1 MRLPPSNPI
10 TERAFMRV
18 GIPKESFAGERRV
31 AATPTTVGKLHDLGF
46 EVSVEAGAGTLAAFL
61 DSAYEEAGATI
72 VADRDALWAG
82 SDLVLKVR
90 GPTADEVD
98 KLTEGSSLISF
109 LWPAQNPDLIER
121 LRARNI
127 TAFSMDA
134 IPRISRAQKMD
145 ALSSM
150 ANIAGYRAIIEAAG
164 VFGSFCSGQIT
175 AAGRIDPAK
184 VLVIGAGV
192 AGLQAIATAKALGAI
207 VRAFDTRPAVQEQ
220 VESLGGEFLL
230 LEFEETGDGGGGY
243 AKTMSKEFID
253 AEMALFREQAPEID
267 IVVTTALIP
276 GKKAPLLWDN
286 SMVDAMKPGSVV
298 VDMAAEQGGNCESTE
313 PGEICQRNGVTIIG
327 YTDLASRLA
336 TTASELYGT
345 NLVHLLTDLKGA
357 DFDVDLD
364 DEIIRG
370 AIITHGGETLWPP
383 PPPPEKPAPV
393 PAPKAAPAP
402 VSAAAPTAAPAPSA
416 VAASSNGG
424 LSGWGWLTILA
435 LVGGW
440 AALKLTLSG
449 EVADP
454 AVATFIQQMTVFV
467 LACFVGWQVVWAV
480 TAALHTPLMSVT
492 NAISGIILI
501 GGMHHVSGPVSSPET
516 ILGLLAVFFAAI
528 NVSGGFLVTQR
539 MLKMFHK

>member
-1 MRLPPSNPI
+1 MRI
-10 TERAFMRV
+10 
-18 GIPKESFAGERRV
+18 GIPKESYDGERRV
-31 AATPTTVGKLHDLGF
+31 AATPTTVGKLRDLGF
-46 EVSVEAGAGTLAAFL
+46 EVCVQTGAGVLATFSDA
-61 DSAYEEAGATI
+61 AYEEAGARI
-72 VADRDALWAG
+72 SNDAETFWAE

-90 GPTADEVD
+90 APEPDEVGLLRD
-98 KLTEGSSLISF
+98 GSSLISF
-109 LWPAQNPDLIER
+109 LWPAQSEALVES

-127 TAFSMDA
+127 TSFAMDA

-164 VFGSFCSGQIT
+164 VFGSFCTGQIT
-175 AAGRIDPAK
+175 AAGRIAPAK

-192 AGLQAIATAKALGAI
+192 AGLQALATAKSLGAI
-207 VRAFDTRPAVQEQ
+207 VRAFDTRPAVKEQ
-220 VESLGGEFLL
+220 VESLGGEFLE
-230 LEFEETGDGGGGY
+230 LEFEESGDGGGGY

-286 SMVDAMKPGSVV
+286 TMVDAMKPGSVV
-298 VDMAAEQGGNCESTE
+298 VDLAAEQGGNCESTE
-313 PGEICQRNGVTIIG
+313 PGVACQRGGVTIIG

-345 NLVHLLTDLKGA
+345 NMVHLLTDLKGA
-357 DFDVDLD
+357 EYDVDLG

-370 AIITHGGETLWPP
+370 AIITHEGQTMWPP

-393 PAPKAAPAP
+393 AKPAPAP
-402 VSAAAPTAAPAPSA
+402 QAKAPEP
-416 VAASSNGG
+416 AASEPESVATDESAPGAISG
-424 LSGWGWLTILA
+424 LGWVAILA

-440 AALKLTLSG
+440 AALKLTMG
-449 EVADP
+449 GQDADP
-454 AVATFIQQMTVFV
+454 AVTQFIQQMTVFV
-467 LACFVGWQVVWAV
+467 LACFVGWQVVWSV

-501 GGMHHVSGPVSSPET
+501 GGMHHVSGDLSSPEI

-539 MLKMFHK
+539 MLKMFRK

>member
-1 MRLPPSNPI
+1 MRI
-10 TERAFMRV
+10 
-18 GIPKESFAGERRV
+18 GIPKESYDGERRV
-31 AATPTTVGKLHDLGF
+31 AATPTTVGKLRDLGF
-46 EVSVEAGAGTLAAFL
+46 EVCVQTGAGVLATFSDA
-61 DSAYEEAGATI
+61 SYEEAGASI
-72 VADRDALWAG
+72 SSDADAFWAE

-90 GPTADEVD
+90 APELDEVG
-98 KLTEGSSLISF
+98 LLREGSSLISF
-109 LWPAQNPDLIER
+109 LWPAQNEALVES

-127 TAFSMDA
+127 TSFSMDA

-164 VFGSFCSGQIT
+164 VFGSFCTGQIT
-175 AAGRIDPAK
+175 AAGRIAPAK

-192 AGLQAIATAKALGAI
+192 AGLQALATAKSLGAI
-207 VRAFDTRPAVQEQ
+207 VRAFDTRPAVKEQ
-220 VESLGGEFLL
+220 VESLGGEFLE
-230 LEFEETGDGGGGY
+230 LEFEESGDGGGGY

-253 AEMALFREQAPEID
+253 AEMALFRDQAPEID

-286 SMVDAMKPGSVV
+286 TMVDAMKPGSVV
-298 VDMAAEQGGNCESTE
+298 VDLAAEQGGNCESTE
-313 PGEICQRNGVTIIG
+313 PGVACQRNGVTIIG

-345 NLVHLLTDLKGA
+345 NMVHLLSDLKGA
-357 DFDVDLD
+357 EYDVNLE

-370 AIITHGGETLWPP
+370 AIITHEGQTMWPP
-383 PPPPEKPAPV
+383 PPPPEKPAPAAKPA
-393 PAPKAAPAP
+393 PAPKVEAPKPAAPEP
-402 VSAAAPTAAPAPSA
+402 APAATNESA
-416 VAASSNGG
+416 PGAISG
-424 LSGWGWLTILA
+424 LGWLAILA

-440 AALKLTLSG
+440 AALKLTMG
-449 EVADP
+449 GQDADP
-454 AVATFIQQMTVFV
+454 ALTQFIQQMTVFV
-467 LACFVGWQVVWAV
+467 LACFVGWQVVWSV

-501 GGMHHVSGPVSSPET
+501 GGMHHVSGDLGSPEI

-539 MLKMFHK
+539 MLKMFRK

>member
-1 MRLPPSNPI
+1 MRI
-10 TERAFMRV
+10 

-31 AATPTTVGKLHDLGF
+31 AATPTTVGKLRDLGF
-46 EVSVEAGAGTLAAFL
+46 EVSVESGAGTLAAFL

-72 VADRDALWAG
+72 ESDGEALWSG

-90 GPTADEVD
+90 GPEGDEID
-98 KLTEGSSLISF
+98 KLPEGSSLISF
-109 LWPAQNPDLIER
+109 LWPAQNPELVER
-121 LRARNI
+121 LRGRNI
-127 TAFSMDA
+127 TSFSMDA

-164 VFGSFCSGQIT
+164 VFGSFCTGQIT

-192 AGLQAIATAKALGAI
+192 AGLQAIATAKSLGAI
-207 VRAFDTRPAVQEQ
+207 VRSFDTRPAVQEQ
-220 VESLGGEFLL
+220 VESLGAEFLL
-230 LEFEETGDGGGGY
+230 LEFEESGDGGGGY

-276 GKKAPLLWDN
+276 GKPAPLLWDN

-313 PGEICQRNGVTIIG
+313 PGTLCQRGGVTIIG

-345 NLVHLLTDLKGA
+345 NMVHLLTDLKGA
-357 DFDVDLD
+357 EFDVDLD

-370 AIITHGGETLWPP
+370 AIITHEGETLWPP
-383 PPPPEKPAPV
+383 PPPPEKPAPA
-393 PAPKAAPAP
+393 PAAKAAPKPEP
-402 VSAAAPTAAPAPSA
+402 VPEPQPTASEGKEAT
-416 VAASSNGG
+416 SSGV
-424 LSGWGWLTILA
+424 LSGWGWLAILA

-440 AALKLTLSG
+440 AALKFTLTG

-454 AVATFIQQMTVFV
+454 AIAKFIQQLTVFV

-501 GGMHHVSGPVSSPET
+501 GGMHHVSGPVTSAET

>member
-1 MRLPPSNPI
+1 MRI
-10 TERAFMRV
+10 
-18 GIPKESFAGERRV
+18 GIPKESYDGERRV
-31 AATPTTVGKLHDLGF
+31 AATPTTVGKLRDLGF
-46 EVSVEAGAGTLAAFL
+46 EVCVQTGAGVLATFSDA
-61 DSAYEEAGATI
+61 AYEEAGASI
-72 VADRDALWAG
+72 SSDADSFWAG

-90 GPTADEVD
+90 PPELDEVG
-98 KLTEGSSLISF
+98 LLREGSSLISF
-109 LWPAQNPDLIER
+109 LWPAQNEALVES

-127 TAFSMDA
+127 TSFSMDA

-164 VFGSFCSGQIT
+164 VFGSFCTGQIT
-175 AAGRIDPAK
+175 AAGRIAPAK

-192 AGLQAIATAKALGAI
+192 AGLQALATAKSLGAI
-207 VRAFDTRPAVQEQ
+207 VRAFDTRPAVKEQ
-220 VESLGGEFLL
+220 VESLGCEFLE
-230 LEFEETGDGGGGY
+230 LEFEESGDGGGGY

-286 SMVDAMKPGSVV
+286 TMVDAMKPGSVV
-298 VDMAAEQGGNCESTE
+298 VDLAAEQGGNCESTE
-313 PGEICQRNGVTIIG
+313 PGLASVRNGVTIIG

-345 NLVHLLTDLKGA
+345 NMVHLLSDLKGA
-357 DFDVDLD
+357 EYDVNLD

-370 AIITHGGETLWPP
+370 AIITHEGETLWPP
-383 PPPPEKPAPV
+383 PPPPERPAPPAKPAPPAPAKSSV
-393 PAPKAAPAP
+393 PAAPEPAAP
-402 VSAAAPTAAPAPSA
+402 VA
-416 VAASSNGG
+416 VESSGG
-424 LSGWGWLTILA
+424 AISGWGWVAILA
-435 LVGGW
+435 LLGGW
-440 AALKLTLSG
+440 GALKLTMG
-449 EVADP
+449 GQDADP
-454 AVATFIQQMTVFV
+454 VLTQFIQQMTVFV
-467 LACFVGWQVVWAV
+467 LACFVGWQIVWSV

-501 GGMHHVSGPVSSPET
+501 GGMHHVSGDLGSPEI

-539 MLKMFHK
+539 MLKMFRK

>member
-1 MRLPPSNPI
+1 MRI
-10 TERAFMRV
+10 
-18 GIPKESFAGERRV
+18 GIPKESCDGERRV
-31 AATPTTVGKLHDLGF
+31 AATPTTVGKLRDLGF
-46 EVSVEAGAGTLAAFL
+46 DVSIEAGAGLAAAFT
-61 DSAYEEAGATI
+61 DAAYEDAGAAV
-72 VADRDALWAG
+72 VADSSALWGEAE
-82 SDLVLKVR
+82 LVLKVR
-90 GPTADEVD
+90 APNDDEVA
-98 KLTEGSSLISF
+98 LLREGTSLISF
-109 LWPAQNPDLIER
+109 IWPAQSEALVER
-121 LRARNI
+121 LRERNI
-127 TAFSMDA
+127 TSFAMDA

-164 VFGSFCSGQIT
+164 VFGSFCTGQIT
-175 AAGRIDPAK
+175 AAGRIAPAK

-192 AGLQAIATAKALGAI
+192 AGLQALATAKSLGAI
-207 VRAFDTRPAVQEQ
+207 VRAFDTRPAVKEQ
-220 VESLGGEFLL
+220 VESLGGEFLEL
-230 LEFEETGDGGGGY
+230 DFEESGDGGGGY

-286 SMVDAMKPGSVV
+286 TMVDAMKPGSVV
-298 VDMAAEQGGNCESTE
+298 VDLAAEQGGNCESTE
-313 PGEICQRNGVTIIG
+313 PGEVCQRNGVTIIG

-345 NLVHLLTDLKGA
+345 NMVHLLSDLKGA
-357 DFDVDLD
+357 EYDVNLE

-370 AIITHGGETLWPP
+370 AIITHKGETMWPP
-383 PPPPEKPAPV
+383 PPPPETPA
-393 PAPKAAPAP
+393 PAPKPAAKPAEPVAKPAEVTPAPA
-402 VSAAAPTAAPAPSA
+402 AAATSEE
-416 VAASSNGG
+416 SGG
-424 LSGWGWLTILA
+424 SPISGWGWLVILA

-440 AALKLTLSG
+440 AALKFTMG
-449 EVADP
+449 GQDADP
-454 AVATFIQQMTVFV
+454 ALTKFIQQLTVFV
-467 LACFVGWQVVWAV
+467 LACFVGWQVVWSV

-501 GGMHHVSGPVSSPET
+501 GGMHHVSGDLGSPEI

-539 MLKMFHK
+539 MLKMFRK